1 MAVLGRDTLAYPS
14 VTLLDGPR
22 ALTCP
27 DMDAASTAAAAAA
40 NGSTDD
46 SSVVFNST
54 ILQKYSAA
62 TSPTSA
68 GNAIPSPSNLA
79 AGNNVPGTGR
89 SRSVSRGQRGKR
101 GGPTFAQAAAK
112 KPKQR
117 QDHPFKMDIWQKADG
132 KKAAI
137 SLAAWQQMDTLLCIS
152 AADKVR
158 SQGPPKGGIG
168 MKNWI
173 QHTHPGSEQSS
184 QLPPEERFGHAIL
197 RFSTI
202 DAQDWYR
209 PLVQAALGTDQ
220 EGNLMKLDLDAESDD
235 DRARYSASLLN
246 SNFITFGD
254 TEEERTGLLMKIILA
269 AIGIGKPEE
278 CGTLSSRILHTEG
291 KDDLWSIGIKF
302 PPVVET
308 GLDKILLG
316 QRYGILPT
324 AICPVR
330 FLKQRG
336 TVSAEEKLVSATNKM
351 MIPGPG
357 KSLRKSSGSTPQPG
371 AKAPLMEIS

>member
-1 MAVLGRDTLAYPS
+1 MSSTGNA
-14 VTLLDGPR
+14 
-22 ALTCP
+22 
-27 DMDAASTAAAAAA
+27 TAAAAS
-40 NGSTDD
+40 GGGD
-46 SSVVFNST
+46 SS
-54 ILQKYSAA
+54 AGA
-62 TSPTSA
+62 TSPFAQAALQASGLAVSSTA
-68 GNAIPSPSNLA
+68 GNTIPSTTKDSA
-79 AGNNVPGTGR
+79 AGNSVPGTA
-89 SRSVSRGQRGKR
+89 SRSVSRGRRGKR
-101 GGPTFAQAAAK
+101 LGPTFAQAAAK
-112 KPKQR
+112 KPR
-117 QDHPFKMDIWQKADG
+117 QDHPFKMEIWQKTDQ
-132 KKAAI
+132 KKVAI

-173 QHTHPGSEQSS
+173 QHTHPGSDKSS
-184 QLPPEERFGHAIL
+184 QLKPEERFGHAIL

-220 EGNLMKLDLDAESDD
+220 DGNLMKLDLDAESDD

-246 SNFITFGD
+246 SNLITFGD
-254 TEEERTGLLMKIILA
+254 TEEERTELLLKIILA
-269 AIGIGKPEE
+269 AIGIGKREE
-278 CGTLSSRILHTEG
+278 CETLSSRIIHTEG

-336 TVSAEEKLVSATNKM
+336 TVSAEEKLVSATSKM
-351 MIPGPG
+351 VIPGPG
-357 KSLRKSSGSTPQPG
+357 KSQRKSSGTTPQSV